1 MSQTKTIRL
10 LILNDSRA
18 EAERL
23 ISMLHNAGR
32 PVRAQHVENDEALNK
47 LLQEKVWDL
56 MVGLDTTTNLKPL
69 DAIRIIRRLNKD
81 VPLILQTNDETI
93 RGTVDGLKLGAVDVV
108 KVDEDQHLLFVIQR
122 EFNNREDRDR
132 RRVAERRYNEIERRN
147 QQLLDSSRDAIAFV
161 QDGMFLYTND
171 SFVELLDY
179 DSRDDLECMPV
190 IDITK
195 DRDQDKVKRFLKDF
209 MLKGS
214 DIESTK
220 LEFSVITK
228 DGAERP
234 LAIEVRK
241 STFEEELCTQ
251 FLIRTSTADSQELE
265 AQIQQIKSQDLA
277 TGLYNRGYLLDT
289 LHLVVENAA
298 SGANNSAL
306 IHIGV
311 DKFHEIVDG
320 KLGIASADLVI
331 GSIADFAKSQV
342 KADDVLCRYNDNSF
356 MLVIPNIDPETA
368 LARAKTLCQK
378 LTSHIVDIDGTTL
391 QFAYAIGISVV
402 NETTADAETPIGQ
415 AVKAYELARAESSNN
430 AEDKVRLYEPETR
443 EETKRDV
450 SHSVQKALDEGR
462 FKLLFQPILSLR
474 GSDREH
480 YEVLLRM
487 IGEDGSEI
495 SPQEFLSAAAKIGA
509 TTKIDRWVILE
520 SIKLLSEH
528 RKNSTNTHLIINLSR
543 ESVLD
548 ATLPPWIKVAFKAA
562 NLPPDALVFQLNEID
577 VNDHLNVAAT
587 FSEQVTKLGSSCSIN
602 RFGCAL
608 NPFNAL
614 QHVKA
619 SHIKID
625 GSFTQE
631 LQENTPEAVQA
642 LNELVSELHKL
653 DKITIVP
660 FVENASVLSKL
671 WQSGVH
677 YIQGYYLQGP
687 AEEMNYDFDTES

>member
-10 LILNDSRA
+10 LILNDSRT

-32 PVRAQHVENDEALNK
+32 PVRAQHVENAEALTK

-56 MVGLDTTTNLKPL
+56 MVGLDTTSNLKPV
-69 DAIRIIRRLNKD
+69 DAIRVIRRLNKD
-81 VPLILQTNDETI
+81 VPLILQSNEEGS
-93 RGTVDGLKLGAVDVV
+93 RAVVDGLKIGAMDVV
-108 KVDEDQHLLFVIQR
+108 RVDEDQHLLYVIQR
-122 EFNNREDRDR
+122 EFNNREDRDQ

-147 QQLLDSSRDAIAFV
+147 QQLLDSSRDSIAFV

-179 DSRDDLECMPV
+179 SSRDDLECMPV

-195 DRDQDKVKRFLKDF
+195 EADQDKVKRFLKDF

-214 DIESTK
+214 DIESTR

-234 LAIEVRK
+234 LAMEVRK
-241 STFEEELCTQ
+241 SSYEDELCIQ
-251 FLIRTSTADSQELE
+251 FLIRASTTDSQELE
-265 AQIQQIKSQDLA
+265 AQLQQIKSQDLA
-277 TGLYNRGYLLDT
+277 TGLFNRGYLLDT
-289 LHLVVENAA
+289 LHNVVESAA
-298 SGANNSAL
+298 NGTNNSAL
-306 IHIGV
+306 IHIGIEQ
-311 DKFHEIVDG
+311 FNEIVDS

-331 GSIADFAKSQV
+331 GTVAAFAKTLV
-342 KADDVLCRYNDNSF
+342 KANDVLCRYADNSF
-356 MLVIPNIDPETA
+356 MLVVPKIDPETA
-368 LARAKTLCQK
+368 IKRAQDLCQR
-378 LTSHIVDIDGTTL
+378 LTENIVDVDGTTM
-391 QFAYAIGISVV
+391 QFNFALGVSLI
-402 NETTADAETPIGQ
+402 NETTADAETPITQ
-415 AVKAYELARAESSNN
+415 AVKAYELARDTDTTKAE
-430 AEDKVRLYEPETR
+430 ERVKIYEPESR
-443 EETKRDV
+443 DETKKDI
-450 SHSVQKALDEGR
+450 SNMVQRALDAGR

-474 GSDREH
+474 GSDKEH

-487 IGEDGSEI
+487 IGEDGEEL
-495 SPQEFLSAAAKIGA
+495 SPNEFLSTAAKIGA

-520 SIKLLSEH
+520 SIKVLSEH
-528 RKNSTNTHLIINLSR
+528 RKKGNNTHVLVNLSR
-543 ESVLD
+543 ESMLD
-548 ATLPPWIKVAFKAA
+548 STLPPWLGVAFRAA
-562 NLPPDALVFQLNEID
+562 KLPPDAIIFQLNEID
-577 VNDHLNVAAT
+577 INDHLNVAAGFT
-587 FSEQVTKLGSSCSIN
+587 EQITKLGSSCSIT

-619 SHIKID
+619 SHIKVD

-631 LQENTPEAVQA
+631 LQENTEEAVQA
-642 LNELVSELHKL
+642 LNELVSQLHQQ

-687 AEEMNYDFDTES
+687 AEEMSYDFDTES